1 VRVSDGPLKA
11 KDFRS
16 DQEVKW
22 CPGCGSYAIL
32 TQLQR
37 VLAETGA
44 TKENTVF
51 VSGIGCSSRFPYY
64 VDTFGFHGIHG
75 RAPAIAT
82 GVKIANPDLNVWVMT
97 GDGDGLSIGGNHLIH
112 TIRRNLGLKIVL
124 FNNRIYGL
132 TKGQYSPTS
141 EFGTRTKS
149 SPFGTIEHPIHPIS
163 IAIGAEITFVARC
176 VDVDVKVLHTVLRRA
191 AEHKGTAFIEVY
203 QDCQVYNHGAYG
215 FASEPKTKLDHVLY
229 LEHGQPMVFGK
240 DRDKGIRLNGT
251 TPEVVELGD
260 GITEDDLLV
269 HDERTLEPT
278 LAYLLSRM
286 HYPEFPEPVGIFRAI
301 EQPTYEDLLFNQLQE
316 VTERLGTGD
325 LEQLLH
331 AGDTWTVE

>member
-1 VRVSDGPLKA
+1 
-11 KDFRS
+11 
-16 DQEVKW
+16 
-22 CPGCGSYAIL
+22 
-32 TQLQR
+32 
-37 VLAETGA
+37 
-44 TKENTVF
+44 
-51 VSGIGCSSRFPYY
+51 
-64 VDTFGFHGIHG
+64 
-75 RAPAIAT
+75 
-82 GVKIANPDLNVWVMT
+82 
-97 GDGDGLSIGGNHLIH
+97 
-112 TIRRNLGLKIVL
+112 
-124 FNNRIYGL
+124 
-132 TKGQYSPTS
+132 
-141 EFGTRTKS
+141 
-149 SPFGTIEHPIHPIS
+149 
-163 IAIGAEITFVARC
+163 
-176 VDVDVKVLHTVLRRA
+176 
-191 AEHKGTAFIEVY
+191 
-203 QDCQVYNHGAYG
+203 
-215 FASEPKTKLDHVLY
+215 
-229 LEHGQPMVFGK
+229 MVFGK